1 MVQKSQ
7 PTTLTTLTTS
17 TDDKQSFLV
26 LVKAEQHITI
36 KQSLASDEL
45 IYKQEN
51 KVEVIQQIVK
61 AISFFLKVTG
71 KEMEPFQIQILAGDL
86 YEKFKCETFEDIVLT
101 LKMARM
107 GDFGKVYKVDSFVI
121 MEWANKYLDKK
132 AEERE
137 KQYTAQ
143 KNAHKKIEE
152 SGGKF
157 FHQLP
162 RALQEK
168 FNNRFK
174 KETPKNK
181 GIKEF
186 LTTEKHRDSI
196 KKAIEKESRTESQ

>member
-26 LVKAEQHITI
+26 LAKAEQHITI
-36 KQSLASDEL
+36 KQSLASNEL
-45 IYKQEN
+45 IYKQKN
-51 KVEVIQQIVK
+51 KVNVIQQIVK
-61 AISFFLKVTG
+61 AISFFLKVTA

-86 YEKFKCETFEDIVLT
+86 YEKFKCETFEDIILM

-107 GDFGKVYKVDSFVI
+107 GEFGKVYKVDSFVI
-121 MEWANKYLDKK
+121 MEWANKYLDRK

-143 KNAHKKIEE
+143 KNAHRQVEE
-152 SGGKF
+152 SNGKF

-162 RALQEK
+162 RTLQEK

-181 GIKEF
+181 GVKEF
-186 LTTEKHRDSI
+186 LTNEKRKDEI
-196 KKAIEKESRTESQ
+196 KKTIKKER